1 MENKELLDT
10 NRVTAERNSTEELEH
25 TAEEISKQ
33 TKTNQNNQTR
43 RQKTGK
49 CTRNDKSRECNRG
62 PETEEVK
69 DGGKVIFKAIIQ
81 DTSQT

>member
-43 RQKTGK
+43 RQKTGG
-49 CTRNDKSRECNRG
+49 NAQEMIN
-62 PETEEVK
+62 PENATEVQK
-69 DGGKVIFKAIIQ
+69 Q
-81 DTSQT
+81 RR